1 MPVQVQAGKV
11 HDFGRSKLAKTKDL
25 LSAIETPKNLY
36 TVASVGLP
44 ALHDLGEDHP
54 VGGPNWQLE
63 KHLPQDLVRC
73 EVHGLPRAE
82 CEL

>member
-25 LSAIETPKNLY
+25 LSAIETPNNLY
-36 TVASVGLP
+36 TLASVGLP

-54 VGGPNWQLE
+54 VGGPRQLE
-63 KHLPQDLVRC
+63 KHLPQDLVWC